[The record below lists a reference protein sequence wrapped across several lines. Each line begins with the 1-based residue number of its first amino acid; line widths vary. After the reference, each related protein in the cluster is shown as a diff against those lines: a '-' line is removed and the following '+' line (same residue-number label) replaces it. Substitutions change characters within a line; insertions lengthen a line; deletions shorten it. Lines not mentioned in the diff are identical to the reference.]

1 MKSERFILA
10 SQWFHCIK
18 VDARVV
24 EESHPYHALFA
35 GKDAPR
41 LVLATWDGGKVQEFL
56 GDRKDKISWNAISK
70 VLDAEYKRNPDR
82 AMKEL
87 GKLLSKYDA
96 IDARQKELEAQLERA
111 KEKGRSDKESS
122 IQKKIEELA
131 KEKEEAFALEAK
143 VRDLGLLRELERQ
156 KAEEEADRG

>member
-1 MKSERFILA
+1 M
-10 SQWFHCIK
+10 
-18 VDARVV
+18 
-24 EESHPYHALFA
+24 
-35 GKDAPR
+35 
-41 LVLATWDGGKVQEFL
+41 
-56 GDRKDKISWNAISK
+56 DRDLQ
-70 VLDAEYKRNPDR
+70 VLDAEYRRNPDT

-122 IQKKIEELA
+122 LQKKLEELT

-156 KAEEEADRG
+156 KAEDEADRG